1 MYKSKLVKYLSKV
14 TGLDQEKIKVDVPER
29 MEFGD
34 YSTNIALELFSK
46 SNQDGLKSPRELAEK
61 VVKKLKSEE
70 DVKDFIQKIE
80 IAGPGFINF
89 WLSKNALLSSLGQ
102 VVEHKDNFGKTDLM
116 KGSKVMIEFG
126 DANTHK
132 LPHIGHLYSYS
143 YGEAVSRILSFVGAE
158 TRKVCY
164 QGDVGLH
171 VAKCLWAFKK
181 ENPDVPESLDD
192 KVQLLQ
198 EMYQKGS
205 RAYDES
211 EESKKEIMQLNKNIY
226 EMDRSIVNLWK
237 ETRVWNIN
245 YYKHFEADLGISYD
259 RYYYESEVYKNG
271 QQIVEDNIGKVFTK
285 SKGAIIFKGSKYN
298 LHDRVFITNYNTP
311 TYEAKDMY
319 LQKLKFQEFPMDLC
333 IIATANEQDGYFD
346 VVFKALEILDPKYK
360 GKLKHLGFGMINLK
374 SGKMSSRT
382 GEIIGALEVIDKVKS
397 LSAELNPDP
406 EISKIVAVAAIKYSF
421 LKNNYLQNLIFDI
434 DESVAREGNSGPYLQ
449 YTYARTRSVI
459 GKSNEKPASQ
469 KYDADFSDS
478 ESELLRLFVHF
489 PEVVENAAKTYSP
502 NLICNYLFNLAQ
514 VFNKFY
520 NNQRIIGS
528 VNEDFRLT
536 LTFSVGQIIKNGL
549 YLLGIEAPEKM

>member
-34 YSTNIALELFSK
+34 YSTNIALEMFSK

-245 YYKHFEADLGISYD
+245 YYKHFEADLDIAYD